1 MTQRVESYKRTCR
14 SLLAIPTAG
23 SDRAVWAGQVDITL
37 LRVRPTDVLSS
48 PRIVPRLAT
57 QPNHLLIESPEVLDL
72 DRFLR
77 TIHDTSDFNVLALM
91 LS

>member
-1 MTQRVESYKRTCR
+1 MGRARGHHV
-14 SLLAIPTAG
+14 APGTA
-23 SDRAVWAGQVDITL
+23 DRCL
-37 LRVRPTDVLSS
+37 VLTTHS
-48 PRIVPRLAT
+48 PSVAA
-57 QPNHLLIESPEVLDL
+57 QSNHLLIESPEVLDL